1 YRQIRPILVKRLG
14 ESVVSGLEK
23 TFEFL
28 RLFLTEGFAGVWRE
42 FLEWVGDLKGIVIQA
57 VTEWV
62 VTKIVMAGLS
72 RLATLWNPVGWA
84 VEAVMAIYNT
94 VMFFIERME
103 QILDFVEAVIQSI
116 NNIATGKLQQAA
128 DYVEGAMART
138 IPVIISFCTS
148 LIGLGGISSKIRGV
162 IQKVQDK
169 VHKAI
174 DTMIEWIVKR
184 GRMLLGGEKDT
195 PESTEVKEEARTR
208 LNQVLPKQAPLPVI
222 QQKIAGV
229 LSDLLPKGLRAL
241 GVREGDDGTKR
252 IFAEASPL
260 EDLFLLDIP
269 DAGRLGSKGGT
280 EENPTVRIAAEV
292 AADPPGP
299 GEETTALD
307 DPAAAI
313 AEGVEIPGTRKTSI
327 ETIFEGE
334 PDAKVKVRQVYSFI
348 YLWPNHPLA
357 LDIKRKL
364 GRTPKAPPQVLYKP
378 GEIELPKTLPTAVRF
393 YSALLI
399 AGPQPSEAEGGGS
412 AIRMLAYN
420 SRGGSGCDSNSSHAE
435 PQFTTWFG
443 QQDAAWRRRVRSIQL
458 IINPYSPCDLCTG
471 TLVTFLKAEN
481 ADRPRPIV
489 ASVSWSEVY
498 GTDEDRAR
506 EGGRA
511 CRTSAGVSSALSRA
525 GWQPSGPEP
534 PSALPTPP
542 DPTKEEKVEPPVEVK
557 PVSGAGASRSG
568 VIRRPGKTQRK
579 AASGLAND
587 PLEREADHVAD
598 LIVASRE
605 SAMPLALGITP
616 LPQRAPQRTGKPSDV
631 HHYTSVNLPRTPDT
645 VGTPSPIAPAVRRP
659 LERRFGADF
668 SRVRVHDGAGAANL
682 CRDYDARA
690 FTQGSNIY
698 FASGEYETQSR
709 RGRHLLAHELTHV
722 VQQTSPGATPAIQR
736 QAGPAHDLTAPGLS
750 GEPKLE
756 EIFDEKDSLGPPKKG
771 PGVKKVQEALVALG
785 FTLPKFGADGEY
797 GSETRQAVREFQTKA
812 GLTGAQVDGIVGPV
826 TLGLL
831 DRASRQGSVTNDT
844 DPAEHDLKVTGKA
857 TSKLEDH
864 LNKDGTP
871 KEPVRVFFEF
881 DSDKVASD
889 EKDKLKALHDKFPA
903 QPLTLKGLASEEGA
917 ASYNLALAERRREAV
932 KSVLRDE
939 HKHDSALLVDHPS
952 EVAKGNIE
960 YKEMRAVDVAIG
972 STAFKAESIVDTKT
986 KASTACT
993 EEESKKVTEAVQ
1005 KAAPEGVKW
1014 IADARKELPPTKQT
1028 TTDLFDKLFGV
1039 RAVDPN
1045 TRAAERGSAVS
1056 KVNRIL
1062 DKLSPHLDNTKRP
1075 CATDA
1080 DLAAG
1085 GCHVCRNEQD
1095 GGCASGSP
1103 AYNRDPS
1110 PQTAGITHVCT
1121 SFVGESFDEQITIL
1135 IHEGHHGTP
1144 GIPSS
1149 DLAYSHTRLITA
1161 VNTSSALEN
1170 AASFHLYIGLVK
1182 RPGSVEVGHEKTQDV
1197 RVGLS
1202 DAEFATIQTLLGL
1215 LEQWFS
1221 LSTFDLSN
1229 VYAAIRRARAFGAWR
1244 SEDETIRFAGM
1255 GRVAPRFGLTPPE
1268 FLPIERDQTGLAA
1281 IYNRFQ
1287 TMERGVKQ
1295 QLTIEK
1301 TATGPSAWDRGPG
1314 RSLKLPAAFFA
1325 EPRNKQMTWLMQEL
1339 VSATPDISAG
1349 LEPRYVA
1356 LIDDLRLAR
1365 DLPLNP

>member
-1 YRQIRPILVKRLG
+1 
-14 ESVVSGLEK
+14 
-23 TFEFL
+23 
-28 RLFLTEGFAGVWRE
+28 
-42 FLEWVGDLKGIVIQA
+42 
-57 VTEWV
+57 
-62 VTKIVMAGLS
+62 
-72 RLATLWNPVGWA
+72 
-84 VEAVMAIYNT
+84 
-94 VMFFIERME
+94 
-103 QILDFVEAVIQSI
+103 
-116 NNIATGKLQQAA
+116 
-128 DYVEGAMART
+128 
-138 IPVIISFCTS
+138 
-148 LIGLGGISSKIRGV
+148 
-162 IQKVQDK
+162 
-169 VHKAI
+169 
-174 DTMIEWIVKR
+174 
-184 GRMLLGGEKDT
+184 
-195 PESTEVKEEARTR
+195 
-208 LNQVLPKQAPLPVI
+208 
-222 QQKIAGV
+222 
-229 LSDLLPKGLRAL
+229 
-241 GVREGDDGTKR
+241 
-252 IFAEASPL
+252 
-260 EDLFLLDIP
+260 
-269 DAGRLGSKGGT
+269 
-280 EENPTVRIAAEV
+280 
-292 AADPPGP
+292 
-299 GEETTALD
+299 
-307 DPAAAI
+307 
-313 AEGVEIPGTRKTSI
+313 
-327 ETIFEGE
+327 
-334 PDAKVKVRQVYSFI
+334 
-348 YLWPNHPLA
+348 
-357 LDIKRKL
+357 
-364 GRTPKAPPQVLYKP
+364 
-378 GEIELPKTLPTAVRF
+378 
-393 YSALLI
+393 
-399 AGPQPSEAEGGGS
+399 
-412 AIRMLAYN
+412 
-420 SRGGSGCDSNSSHAE
+420 
-435 PQFTTWFG
+435 
-443 QQDAAWRRRVRSIQL
+443 
-458 IINPYSPCDLCTG
+458 
-471 TLVTFLKAEN
+471 
-481 ADRPRPIV
+481 
-489 ASVSWSEVY
+489 
-498 GTDEDRAR
+498 
-506 EGGRA
+506 
-511 CRTSAGVSSALSRA
+511 
-525 GWQPSGPEP
+525 
-534 PSALPTPP
+534 
-542 DPTKEEKVEPPVEVK
+542 
-557 PVSGAGASRSG
+557 
-568 VIRRPGKTQRK
+568 
-579 AASGLAND
+579 
-587 PLEREADHVAD
+587 
-598 LIVASRE
+598 
-605 SAMPLALGITP
+605 
-616 LPQRAPQRTGKPSDV
+616 
-631 HHYTSVNLPRTPDT
+631 
-645 VGTPSPIAPAVRRP
+645 
-659 LERRFGADF
+659 
-668 SRVRVHDGAGAANL
+668 
-682 CRDYDARA
+682 
-690 FTQGSNIY
+690 
-698 FASGEYETQSR
+698 
-709 RGRHLLAHELTHV
+709 
-722 VQQTSPGATPAIQR
+722 
-736 QAGPAHDLTAPGLS
+736 
-750 GEPKLE
+750 
-756 EIFDEKDSLGPPKKG
+756 
-771 PGVKKVQEALVALG
+771 
-785 FTLPKFGADGEY
+785 
-797 GSETRQAVREFQTKA
+797 
-812 GLTGAQVDGIVGPV
+812 
-826 TLGLL
+826 
-831 DRASRQGSVTNDT
+831 
-844 DPAEHDLKVTGKA
+844 
-857 TSKLEDH
+857 
-864 LNKDGTP
+864 
-871 KEPVRVFFEF
+871 FFEF

-1314 RSLKLPAAFFA
+1314 KTLKLPEAFFA
-1325 EPRNKQMTWLMQEL
+1325 EPRNEQLTWLMQEL